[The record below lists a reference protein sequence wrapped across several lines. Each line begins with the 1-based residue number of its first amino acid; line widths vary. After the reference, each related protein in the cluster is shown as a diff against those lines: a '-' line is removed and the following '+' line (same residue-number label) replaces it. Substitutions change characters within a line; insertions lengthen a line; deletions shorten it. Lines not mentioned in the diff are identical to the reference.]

1 MGHRVLIID
10 DSKAMREMI
19 ARTLSM
25 SNVAIDEVRQ
35 AENGRQALELL
46 RQSLPDI
53 AILDLNMPEMDGEEF
68 LAEVRSVPLFRH
80 LPVVVVSTETNER
93 RIRRLRLMGAEFVRK
108 PFRPRDFCDAMHRAV
123 TQGDCAGSPAG
134 GQP

>member
-1 MGHRVLIID
+1 MGHRILIID

-46 RQSLPDI
+46 RQALPDI

-68 LAEVRSVPLFRH
+68 LAEVRSTPLYRQ

-108 PFRPRDFCDAMHRAV
+108 PFKPRDFCEAMNRAV
-123 TQGDCAGSPAG
+123 MHGDCAGSAPGAR
-134 GQP
+134 P